1 MRTIAFFLFLGNF
14 VYAQSPNHPAVASW
28 KINDGGATGFDGI
41 VTNVQQV
48 QYSSNN
54 VYVSTN
60 SVPDWIPLNY
70 DWPNN
75 PWTPQA
81 QNFVF
86 KITLRPSE
94 KVGNKTATPYGHIGL
109 WTNGV
114 SIYNPKDAKS
124 WNNASVWFQNA
135 LYFEHIHMETFDP
148 CLGHPNNMREYHTHV
163 NPTCLYDDAD
173 STHHSPIIGFAF
185 DGFPIYGAYGYTNT
199 DGSGPIKRM
208 RSSYRLRNITART
221 SLPDGTVLQPAQ
233 YGPAL
238 NVYLPGAYVEDFEF
252 VNGLGDLDIHNGRF
266 CKTPEYPDGTY
277 AYFVT
282 IDEKRFP
289 TYPYVLGPQFYGNV
303 QMGNTGPN
311 SGHNTITEPVVVYT
325 SVNETGNSL
334 VFEVFP
340 NPASETLHYYVPPS
354 YNSNMV
360 AEFYNSAGTRLATTP
375 DVQSA
380 VQYTLEV
387 GHLPAGTYWIRLTDG
402 QRTTTKKVII
412 RQ

>member
-1 MRTIAFFLFLGNF
+1 M
-14 VYAQSPNHPAVASW
+14 
-28 KINDGGATGFDGI
+28 
-41 VTNVQQV
+41 
-48 QYSSNN
+48 
-54 VYVSTN
+54 
-60 SVPDWIPLNY
+60 
-70 DWPNN
+70 
-75 PWTPQA
+75 
-81 QNFVF
+81 
-86 KITLRPSE
+86 
-94 KVGNKTATPYGHIGL
+94 
-109 WTNGV
+109 
-114 SIYNPKDAKS
+114 
-124 WNNASVWFQNA
+124 
-135 LYFEHIHMETFDP
+135 
-148 CLGHPNNMREYHTHV
+148 
-163 NPTCLYDDAD
+163 
-173 STHHSPIIGFAF
+173 
-185 DGFPIYGAYGYTNT
+185 
-199 DGSGPIKRM
+199 
-208 RSSYRLRNITART
+208 
-221 SLPDGTVLQPAQ
+221 
-233 YGPAL
+233 
-238 NVYLPGAYVEDFEF
+238 
-252 VNGLGDLDIHNGRF
+252 
-266 CKTPEYPDGTY
+266 
-277 AYFVT
+277 T